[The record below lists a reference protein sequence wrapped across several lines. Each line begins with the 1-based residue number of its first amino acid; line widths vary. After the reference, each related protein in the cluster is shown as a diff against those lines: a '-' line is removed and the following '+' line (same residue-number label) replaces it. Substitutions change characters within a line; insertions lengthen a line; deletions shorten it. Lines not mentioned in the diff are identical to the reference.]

1 MQDESDSLPPPA
13 EAPEAHSSDPQGPP
27 ALRREPSL
35 VHALLQSALVFAP
48 VALLLACSVRRR
60 WMDDDGFINLRI
72 VRNILEGYGPVFN
85 AGERV
90 EVYTSALWIGVLAF
104 FGKLVPAPLEKIA
117 VDVGIACTVL
127 GLVFATLASLRAA
140 RTWQGSPGARLDRP
154 VFGEG
159 SWSLPLG
166 AAVIAVLPPFWD
178 YASSGLE
185 TGLAILWLGGSYL
198 LLFQSL
204 DGGKARTSWLT
215 AVVLGLGPLIRPEF
229 ALYSLAFF
237 LPLAWTEHARAAAAG
252 TRRLVALA
260 ASAVAIPLAYQVFR
274 MGYFGALTPNTA
286 IAKEAF
292 KLNAQQGL
300 CYWRNFFGLYALAV
314 PLPCLLVFWIAR
326 IRQKS
331 GDLARRLALF
341 TPPVL
346 GLLHAG
352 YVVAMGGD
360 YMHGRMFLPPL
371 FAMLLP
377 VATVTLRAPRRG
389 SLRSVVPV
397 LIALPLLVWLPICGT
412 QLRVAVENVCGIGD
426 ERGWY
431 SRLANVPNPVLL
443 EQYKNHVFHRQ
454 AVGMRVAVSAACP
467 GVLEAKDGDACRKL
481 VASDNEHVVL
491 VPRQSVV
498 PMAPGVAPDLFAA
511 VPAKAIGITGYFLP
525 SRVGVIDQLGLG
537 DPFASRVQLKGRGR
551 PGHEKELPYAWIVA
565 RLGAPHEGEDAAV
578 AAARHAMSCDVL
590 GELDQ
595 ATHAPLDASL
605 FFRNMARA
613 SRLTKLRIP
622 KDPFDAEE
630 RFCHVPQAPRSRTR
644 GGGGGSVYRWQCP
657 KGSVLSGLS
666 GSSTSKDEVGEI
678 HALCT
683 SPGAAA
689 ATISEGPAVG
699 KASSEPFR
707 APCPDGTWVQRIEG
721 TSGKVVQSLRLTCSD
736 GTRLPVTKVDGPP
749 VGVPFD
755 DVACP
760 DQARPV
766 GILGRAGDLID
777 AIGLLCEP
785 PSKER

>member
-1 MQDESDSLPPPA
+1 MQDESDSPPPPT
-13 EAPEAHSSDPQGPP
+13 ETPDGRSDTRDPG
-27 ALRREPSL
+27 ALRGAPSL
-35 VHALLQSALVFAP
+35 VHVLLQSAVVFAP
-48 VALLLACSVRRR
+48 AALLLACAVRRR

-72 VRNILEGYGPVFN
+72 VRNILEGHGPVFN

-90 EVYTSALWIGVLAF
+90 EVYTSALWIGALSV
-104 FGKLVPAPLEKIA
+104 FGKVVPAPLETVA
-117 VDVGIACTVL
+117 VHMGIGCMVL
-127 GLVFATLASLRAA
+127 GLVFAILASLRAA
-140 RTWQGSPGARLDRP
+140 RTWQGSPGARLDSP

-159 SWSLPLG
+159 TWTLPLG
-166 AAVIAVLPPFWD
+166 AAVVAVLPPFWD

-198 LLFQSL
+198 LLFRSL
-204 DGGKARTSWLT
+204 DGDKARTSWLT
-215 AVVLGLGPLIRPEF
+215 AVTLGLGPLIRPEF

-237 LPLAWTEHARAAAAG
+237 LPLAWTEHARAAASG
-252 TRRLVALA
+252 GRRLVALA
-260 ASAVAIPLAYQVFR
+260 ASAIAIPLAYQIFR

-292 KLNAQQGL
+292 RLNTHQGL
-300 CYWRNFFGLYALAV
+300 CYWRNFFGLYALVV

-326 IRQKS
+326 IRRKA
-331 GDLARRLALF
+331 GDPARRLALF

-377 VATVTLRAPRRG
+377 VVTVTFRAPQRG
-389 SLRSVVPV
+389 SVRSFVPA

-412 QLRVAVENVCGIGD
+412 KLRVAVENVCGIGD

-431 SRLANVPNPVLL
+431 ARLANVPNPVLL
-443 EQYKNHVFHRQ
+443 QQYEKHVFHRQ
-454 AVGMRVAVSAACP
+454 AVGMRFAVAVACP
-467 GVLEAKDGDACRKL
+467 GLFDGNDGASCRKL
-481 VASDNEHVVL
+481 VASDNEDAAL
-491 VPRQSVV
+491 VPRQHAM
-498 PMAPGVAPDLFAA
+498 PMAPGVMPELVAA
-511 VPAKAIGITGYFLP
+511 VPAKAIGITGFFLP

-537 DPFASRVQLKGRGR
+537 DPLASRVHLKGRGR

-565 RLGAPHEGEDAAV
+565 RLSGPHEGEDAAV

-590 GELDQ
+590 SELDR
-595 ATHAPLDASL
+595 ATRAPLDVSL
-605 FFRNMARA
+605 FLENVGRA

-630 RFCHVPQAPRSRTR
+630 RFCHVPPAPRSKIR
-644 GGGGGSVYRWQCP
+644 GGGGGSAYRWQCP

-666 GSSTSKDEVGEI
+666 GSSTTNEELAEI

-683 SPGAAA
+683 FPSAVAP
-689 ATISEGPAVG
+689 TLHEGPAVG
-699 KASSEPFR
+699 KASSASFR
-707 APCPDGTWVQRIEG
+707 ATCPVGAWVERIEG
-721 TSGKVVQSLRLTCSD
+721 TSGKVVQSLRLACSD
-736 GTRLPVTKVDGPP
+736 GTRVPVTRSGEGAPA
-749 VGVPFD
+749 GVPFE
-755 DVACP
+755 DVTCP
-760 DQARPV
+760 EHARPV

-777 AIGLLCEP
+777 AVGLLCEAP
-785 PSKER
+785 GR